1 MPDLGQVPEIDV
13 PSYLPDLPGIA
24 ADLMYSADLGPG
36 IAPSAPSSAIPELP
50 TFSTES
56 VEPSQA
62 GISNHH
68 YQDPVKDEVGR
79 GALKED
85 GERAVS
91 PLVERSEGCIWV

>member
-1 MPDLGQVPEIDV
+1 VPDLGQVPEIDV

-68 YQDPVKDEVGR
+68 WNFQSLR
-79 GALKED
+79 S
-85 GERAVS
+85 GEGFAERRWNKAES
-91 PLVERSEGCIWV
+91 SLVERSEGCLWI